1 MANTTAATDRP
12 GIWNLMATLPI
23 TYSGRDFTAE
33 FERLMALLRQIA
45 PEITDQNYAEFSS
58 ALVRLVAS
66 VSDLHN
72 SYIDQAAQEYFLDW
86 ARFKRS
92 MIQKGRTVGYMPGLA
107 SSASTRLL
115 LTRITGVTGAIAV
128 PRWTA
133 FGRLDGLEYLT
144 IEEVTIP
151 IGVDSVEVDALQG
164 IAVTRTIQPEEFTII
179 DWSRRPKVN
188 IGANI
193 CAGSV
198 SMWSGDPAVYWT
210 ETTTF
215 FRVQAADKV
224 FRLELNGDDDT
235 VNLALGDGTR
245 GVSTP
250 DEPLQIEFIRT
261 AGAAGNGGSGTVT
274 VVPDAYKALITCA
287 NIDMCSGGSA
297 AQTSD
302 SIRRELPLVTETQR
316 RGVIKADYDALIAEL
331 PGILHCRCYDREN
344 STYWPH
350 EHVIIYAVPEGG
362 GLMSEHN
369 KAQILQLCQSKGV
382 YERSPVRYVILDA
395 VRKTVNIAARI
406 GVLDGYNSA
415 TVGSATGQA
424 LAALLAAD
432 NQQIEGRVA
441 FADLHRAASAVAGVN
456 WIEFDS
462 PTIDIVCGK
471 GEFPVP
477 GTIQITVV

>member
-1 MANTTAATDRP
+1 
-12 GIWNLMATLPI
+12 MATLPI

-33 FERLMALLRQIA
+33 FERLLALLRQIA
-45 PEITDQNYAEFSS
+45 PEITDQNYAEFSN

-72 SYIDQAAQEYFLDW
+72 AYIDQAAQESFSEW

-92 MIQKGRTVGYMPGLA
+92 QINIFRAVGYMPGLA
-107 SSASTRLL
+107 SSASTRLRL
-115 LTRITGVTGAIAV
+115 ARLSGVTEAIII

-133 FGRLDGLEYLT
+133 FGRLDGMEYLT
-144 IEEVTIP
+144 TEAVVIP
-151 IGVDSVEVDALQG
+151 MGVESVEVDSLQG

-210 ETTTF
+210 ETQTF
-215 FRVQAADKV
+215 FRVQATDRV

-235 VNLALGDGTR
+235 VNLAIGDGVR

-250 DEPLQIEFIRT
+250 EEPVNVEFIRT
-261 AGAAGNGGSGTVT
+261 AGAAGNGGAGTVM
-274 VVPDAYKALITCA
+274 VVPDAFKALITCT
-287 NIDMCSGGSA
+287 NIDACSGGANAQSA
-297 AQTSD
+297 D
-302 SIRRELPLVTETQR
+302 SIRREGPLVTEAQR
-316 RGVIKADYDALIAEL
+316 RGVIKADYEALLADL
-331 PGILHCRCYDREN
+331 PGILRVKTYDREN
-344 STYWPH
+344 SPHWPH
-350 EHVIIYAVPEGG
+350 EHVIIYAVPDGG
-362 GLMSEHN
+362 GLLSEYN
-369 KAQILQLCQSKGV
+369 RSQILGECQSKGV

-395 VRKTVNIAARI
+395 IRKTVNIAARI
-406 GVLDGYNSA
+406 GVLDGYNPA

-424 LAALLAAD
+424 LAALLAPE

-441 FADLHRAASAVAGVN
+441 FADLHRIAGSVAGVN
-456 WIEFDS
+456 YVEFDN
-462 PTIDIVCGK
+462 PVIDTICGK